1 MGDGATKKRRRLSI
15 RRPVSSLRPAAVEA
29 KKEARAP
36 KISAFAYGPDGVD
49 EHSDLKPEELHE
61 LLGKHPVTWIDV
73 DGLGDFAAIERIG
86 RALDLHPLALEDA
99 TNLDQR
105 PKFEEYPSHAF
116 LIVRMARCVDHV
128 FSEQLA
134 IFLGPGFIVT
144 FQGEQPG
151 DSLEPVRKRIR
162 LDQGRIRSQGP
173 DYLAYAI
180 VDAVI
185 DNYFPVIDQFG
196 DILERLE
203 DELSVEAV
211 SDALERIQHSKQD
224 LLLLRRAILPM
235 RDVVNTMVRDESR
248 FIGKEARLYL
258 RDCYDHTVQIMD
270 VVASYRE
277 LTGGLMEL
285 YLSGVSN
292 RMNEIMKFLTLV
304 STIFIPLTF
313 IVGVYGMNFDPA
325 RSPYNMPEL
334 EYRYG
339 YPVVV
344 GVMVLLALGL
354 VFYFRRKGWLAP
366 TR

>member
-1 MGDGATKKRRRLSI
+1 MGAGPTRKKRRL
-15 RRPVSSLRPAAVEA
+15 SLRRTVSAIRPPAVDA
-29 KKEARAP
+29 KKPASAP
-36 KISAFAYGPDGVD
+36 KISAFAYGPDGVE
-49 EHSDLKPEELHE
+49 EHSDVKPEELHE
-61 LLGKHPVTWIDV
+61 LVGKHPVTWIDV
-73 DGLGDFAAIERIG
+73 DGLGDVAAIERIG
-86 RALDLHPLALEDA
+86 KALDLHPLAVEDA
-99 TNLDQR
+99 TDMDQR

-134 IFLGPGFIVT
+134 IFLGHGFIAT
-144 FQGEQPG
+144 FQGEHPG

-162 LDQGRIRSQGP
+162 LDQGRIRSEGP
-173 DYLAYAI
+173 DYLAYVV

-196 DILERLE
+196 DILEQLE
-203 DELSVEAV
+203 DELSARAV
-211 SDALERIQHSKQD
+211 SDALERIQHVKQD
-224 LLLLRRAILPM
+224 LLILRRAILPM

-248 FIGKEARLYL
+248 FIGNQARLYL

-270 VVASYRE
+270 VVSSYRE

-313 IVGVYGMNFDPA
+313 IVGVYGMNFDPQ
-325 RSPYNMPEL
+325 RSPYNMPEI

-339 YPVVV
+339 YPI
-344 GVMVLLALGL
+344 VMGGLGILALLL
-354 VFYFRRKGWLAP
+354 VLYFKKTGWLAR
-366 TR
+366 TK